1 MKIDDRLL
9 DSLTEQAKSSERL
22 RMNLD
27 LRNSPA
33 DTSQRM
39 LNAIEPGSEVPI
51 HRHCTT
57 SETVVV
63 LRGRLIE
70 EFYDDLECRCTDAI
84 ELSADGPVRALN
96 IPAGQWHTVRVLESG
111 TVIMEVKDGPYIPT
125 SPTDILTIS
134 SCSTPSSP
142 SAVSSS
148 PTAHTSAC
156 VSEQSVSNPTTC
168 STRCSSSEPNQQAS
182 FITSSQHSVSPSDAS
197 VRTSSCTSAHT
208 STRNSAQSVSA
219 TDSNLPDSL
228 SLANPKVRNSKAS
241 DINGPDISD
250 STTCSEPCPSTETNS
265 TDSSIFI
272 PAPDPR
278 AFDGG
283 DILRQKKKQ

>member
-9 DSLTEQAKSSERL
+9 DRLTEQAKSSERL
-22 RMNLD
+22 RMNMD
-27 LRNSPA
+27 LRNSHA

-111 TVIMEVKDGPYIPT
+111 TIIMEVKDGPYIPT
-125 SPTDILTIS
+125 SPTDILNIS
-134 SCSTPSSP
+134 ST
-142 SAVSSS
+142 
-148 PTAHTSAC
+148 
-156 VSEQSVSNPTTC
+156 
-168 STRCSSSEPNQQAS
+168 
-182 FITSSQHSVSPSDAS
+182 
-197 VRTSSCTSAHT
+197 
-208 STRNSAQSVSA
+208 
-219 TDSNLPDSL
+219 
-228 SLANPKVRNSKAS
+228 
-241 DINGPDISD
+241 
-250 STTCSEPCPSTETNS
+250 
-265 TDSSIFI
+265 FI
-272 PAPDPR
+272 PTPDPR